1 MLACGALLAVIL
13 TFLLSILVYFF
24 LIYKAPERI
33 NLLILGESGPGHAGE
48 TLTDTLIF
56 VSIRPEGQTV
66 LVSVPRDLW
75 YLPWQTKINTL
86 YYYGQQRGNGFGW
99 TKQIL
104 GEILGQK
111 VDRALLVDF
120 KVFKDLVDLV
130 DGVDVEVERTFDDDK
145 YPLGGKEN
153 DLCEGDPEYQCR
165 YERIHFEA
173 GFQHFNGEQA
183 LKFVRSRYAEGEE
196 GTDSARSARQQKV
209 ILALEKKISSPS
221 IFLSPTKIVGLREII
236 QERIKSDLTRGDLL
250 ALGKMMLSSQARQ
263 LQSFVINSWQEESG
277 LIYHPK
283 RHASGQWVLLP
294 KDSSWE
300 ELHRF
305 IDCLLVQENKSA
317 CFPLQKQ
324 AAPRL

>member
-1 MLACGALLAVIL
+1 M
-13 TFLLSILVYFF
+13 
-24 LIYKAPERI
+24 

-56 VSIRPEGQTV
+56 ASITPKRETV

-75 YLPWQTKINTL
+75 YTPWQTKINTL
-86 YYYGQQRGNGFGW
+86 YYYGQQRGDGFGW

-130 DGVDVEVERTFDDDK
+130 GGVDVKVERTFDDYK
-145 YPLGGKEN
+145 YPLEGKEN
-153 DLCEGDPEYQCR
+153 DPCGGDPAYQCR
-165 YERIHFEA
+165 YEHIRFEA

-196 GTDSARSARQQKV
+196 GTDSARSTRQQKV
-209 ILALEKKISSPS
+209 ILALEKKISSPGV
-221 IFLSPTKIVGLREII
+221 FLSPAKIVGLREII
-236 QERIKSDLTRGDLL
+236 QERIKSDLTRDDLL

-263 LQSFVINSWQEESG
+263 LQSFVVNSWQEESG
-277 LIYHPK
+277 FIYHPK
-283 RHASGQWVLLP
+283 KHASGQWVLLL
-294 KDSSWE
+294 KDPSWE

-305 IDCLLVQENKSA
+305 MDCLLVQENKSS
-317 CFPLQKQ
+317 CFPVQKQ
-324 AAPRL
+324 AAPKP